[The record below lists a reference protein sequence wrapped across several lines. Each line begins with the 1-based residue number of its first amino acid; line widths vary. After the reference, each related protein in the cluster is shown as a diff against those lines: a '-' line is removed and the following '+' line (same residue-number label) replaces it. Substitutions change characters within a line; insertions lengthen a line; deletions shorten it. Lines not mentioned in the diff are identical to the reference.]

1 MTIQVYKKRPLGKYR
16 TLPTPDSEQNLIGDR
31 YATKKGLLKRYRVG
45 RHNRKHGAFSQS
57 LQYKPQ
63 FEKKAVRL
71 FYDMFPEAS
80 AGDGKAYRNYLRGY
94 IGNWD
99 YGYLLIFVEANVRIH
114 QTFYGTLSKPQQ
126 AYLDANLAMKHH
138 DDLILDEIADD
149 YFIVE
154 NQLLQKQAKSLFN
167 LIQSDNDYALL
178 TKLMIREMIRAQR
191 SYVGADVVKREMRR
205 FITDYLVPR
214 MSNGAFTGEEAEYW
228 QTFLA
233 KQIDDWWD

>member
-1 MTIQVYKKRPLGKYR
+1 
-16 TLPTPDSEQNLIGDR
+16 
-31 YATKKGLLKRYRVG
+31 
-45 RHNRKHGAFSQS
+45 
-57 LQYKPQ
+57 
-63 FEKKAVRL
+63 
-71 FYDMFPEAS
+71 
-80 AGDGKAYRNYLRGY
+80 
-94 IGNWD
+94 
-99 YGYLLIFVEANVRIH
+99 
-114 QTFYGTLSKPQQ
+114 
-126 AYLDANLAMKHH
+126 MKQH
-138 DDLILDEIADD
+138 DDLILDEVADD

-214 MSNGAFTGEEAEYW
+214 MSNGAFAGEEAEYW